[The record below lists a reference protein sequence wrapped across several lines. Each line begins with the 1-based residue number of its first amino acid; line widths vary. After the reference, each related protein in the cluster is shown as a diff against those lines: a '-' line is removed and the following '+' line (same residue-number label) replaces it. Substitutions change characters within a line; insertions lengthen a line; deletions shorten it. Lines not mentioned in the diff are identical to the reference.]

1 MVSVF
6 GFRFSRGTSVRG
18 ARGGRGR
25 SARCGSRGVKRS
37 CAVCAVVEPSA
48 SFSRGD
54 GFTPRSRDRSRT
66 RGAGFRASQA
76 LRSERTTGSR
86 RGTHLAVDLDRLEG
100 RPRAI
105 LGLARA
111 RREVHRDEAR
121 VSVARTGAA
130 WKEGEPRSALGTRSA
145 AKKIAGIG
153 LSASRYQ
160 ERCVRRSSKIATV
173 YVSGGNNCTTT
184 SRARVDA
191 ARASDMRLANAR
203 LAALAVVLGIVA
215 VAAQDDLDL
224 DFDPTQQDVRSA
236 RVPEISLSFRN
247 QSRCFRR

>member
-1 MVSVF
+1 
-6 GFRFSRGTSVRG
+6 
-18 ARGGRGR
+18 
-25 SARCGSRGVKRS
+25 
-37 CAVCAVVEPSA
+37 
-48 SFSRGD
+48 
-54 GFTPRSRDRSRT
+54 
-66 RGAGFRASQA
+66 
-76 LRSERTTGSR
+76 
-86 RGTHLAVDLDRLEG
+86 
-100 RPRAI
+100 
-105 LGLARA
+105 
-111 RREVHRDEAR
+111 

-153 LSASRYQ
+153 WSDMPIPGAVRSAI
-160 ERCVRRSSKIATV
+160 VKNKIATV
-173 YVSGGNNCTTT
+173 CVSGGNNGTTT